1 MCCSKMFSR
10 NRGVC
15 PAAAFLALGAALLCS
30 GCASHNV
37 HAAVPATV
45 QPSASLPESGRPMTT
60 APDTD
65 AAPPVEVAAAPPSVT
80 GAAGAPPPLP
90 AVRSAPALRKPAE
103 TATAE
108 VPAEPPV
115 RTPAPQISPQL
126 SAGDQA
132 SYERKTTEDAAVA
145 EKNIQNASGR
155 QLNAAQQ
162 DIVDKVRSF
171 LSQARDAGKAGD
183 WARAQNLAQKARAL
197 SVELSNSP

>member
-1 MCCSKMFSR
+1 MYSR
-10 NRGVC
+10 NMEVC
-15 PAAAFLALGAALLCS
+15 LATAFLAAGAALLCS

-45 QPSASLPESGRPMTT
+45 QPSASAPASDRPMTT

-80 GAAGAPPPLP
+80 GAAGAPPPIP
-90 AVRSAPALRKPAE
+90 ALKPATPALRKPTE
-103 TATAE
+103 TAAVE
-108 VPAEPPV
+108 APAEPPA

-132 SYERKTTEDAAVA
+132 SYERKTTEDAAAA

-171 LSQARDAGKAGD
+171 LSQARDAGKTGD

-197 SVELSNSP
+197 SVELANSP

>member
-1 MCCSKMFSR
+1 MFSR
-10 NRGVC
+10 NMEVC
-15 PAAAFLALGAALLCS
+15 LATALLAAGAALFCS
-30 GCASHNV
+30 GCANHNV
-37 HAAVPATV
+37 HASVPASV
-45 QPSASLPESGRPMTT
+45 QPSPPLPDSGRPMTT

-80 GAAGAPPPLP
+80 GSAGAPPPLP
-90 AVRSAPALRKPAE
+90 VLRPTPALRKPSE

-108 VPAEPPV
+108 APTEPPA

-132 SYERKTTEDAAVA
+132 SYEHKTTEDVAVA
-145 EKNIQNASGR
+145 EKNIQNSNGR

-171 LSQARDAGKAGD
+171 LSQARDASKTGD

-197 SVELSNSP
+197 SVELANSL